1 VPRHVQPA
9 GTGLGRASSAPPQEE
24 RQLRGRRGPQNDAL
38 RRRLL
43 FLADLLCV
51 LTAIGVMTLVEGTTD
66 PVWALLTLP
75 LWMVLA
81 KVEGLYDADHP
92 KIWHRTTDEAPAIF
106 HWVTLS
112 VAGTL
117 FFIRALPDE
126 TLTVEAAGALYF
138 TALGGAFLLRA
149 GARALWRRLV
159 PPERALVLGTGQLA
173 EQVRRKLA
181 LEPGHHLVLGE
192 FSGLGSSGNGRGSDH
207 TMLEELSKE
216 NLAYVVA
223 GVEVD
228 RVILAIP
235 ELDEATLARVVS
247 ACREVGVK
255 LSVLP
260 PMRAML
266 GTAVQLS
273 HIAEMPVIEYGTW
286 HTTWSTMALKRAID
300 VVLSAVGL
308 VLLTPVMIVI
318 AALIRLDSSGPALFK
333 QLRAGRHGE
342 PFRFVKFR
350 TMCEDAQERIAEV
363 LSVDELKEPMYK
375 LRRDPRVTRVG
386 RFLRRTSLDELP
398 QLFNVL
404 RGEMSLVGPRPEE
417 LWLVERYGET
427 ERFRLEMRPG
437 ITGPM
442 QVHGR
447 GQLTFQ
453 ERLAVEREYVE
464 NYSLKKDLRILLRT
478 VGVIFRADGAY

>member
-1 VPRHVQPA
+1 V
-9 GTGLGRASSAPPQEE
+9 
-24 RQLRGRRGPQNDAL
+24 
-38 RRRLL
+38 
-43 FLADLLCV
+43 ADLVCV
-51 LTAIGVMTLVEGTTD
+51 LGAIGVMTLVEGTTD
-66 PVWALLTLP
+66 PLWALFTLP
-75 LWMVLA
+75 FWTVLA
-81 KVEGLYDADHP
+81 KIEGLYDADHP
-92 KIWHRTTDEAPAIF
+92 RIWHRTTDEAAAIF
-106 HWVTLS
+106 HWITLS
-112 VAGTL
+112 AAGTL

-126 TLTVEAAGALYF
+126 TLTVEAAGAFYF
-138 TALGGAFLLRA
+138 TALAGAFLLRA
-149 GARALWRRLV
+149 AARALWRGLV
-159 PPERALVLGTGQLA
+159 PPERALVLGSGQLA

-192 FSGLGSSGNGRGSDH
+192 FSSLEGSANGSSGNGHGGGP
-207 TMLEELSKE
+207 TLLEELSRE
-216 NLAYVVA
+216 ELEYLVA
-223 GVEVD
+223 GVKVD
-228 RVILAIP
+228 RVILAAP

-266 GTAVQLS
+266 GTAVQLN

-286 HTTWSTMALKRAID
+286 HTTWSTMALKRALDI
-300 VVLSAVGL
+300 VVSAVGL
-308 VLLTPVMIVI
+308 VITAPLMVVLGVLV
-318 AALIRLDSSGPALFK
+318 RVDSRGPALFK
-333 QLRAGRHGE
+333 QLRAGRRGV
-342 PFRFVKFR
+342 PFRFLKFR
-350 TMCEDAQERIAEV
+350 TMCEDAEERIAEV
-363 LSVDELKEPMYK
+363 VSLDELKEPMYK

-404 RGEMSLVGPRPEE
+404 RGDMSLVGPRPEE

-478 VGVIFRADGAY
+478 GGVIFRADGAY

>member
-1 VPRHVQPA
+1 V
-9 GTGLGRASSAPPQEE
+9 
-24 RQLRGRRGPQNDAL
+24 
-38 RRRLL
+38 
-43 FLADLLCV
+43 ADLLCV

-66 PVWALLTLP
+66 PLWALITLP
-75 LWMVLA
+75 FWTVLA

-92 KIWHRTTDEAPAIF
+92 RIWHRTTDEAAAIF
-106 HWVTLS
+106 HWVTLAT
-112 VAGTL
+112 AGTL

-126 TLTVEAAGALYF
+126 TLTVEAAGAMYF

-149 GARALWRRLV
+149 GARALWRGLV
-159 PPERALVLGTGQLA
+159 PPERALVLGSGQLA
-173 EQVRRKLA
+173 GQVRRKLA

-192 FSGLGSSGNGRGSDH
+192 FSALEGSGNGHGSEQS
-207 TMLEELSKE
+207 MLEELSKE
-216 NLAYVVA
+216 DLAYLVS
-223 GVEVD
+223 GVEID
-228 RVILAIP
+228 RVILAVP

-300 VVLSAVGL
+300 IVVSAVGL
-308 VLLTPVMIVI
+308 VVLTPVMLVI
-318 AALIRLDSSGPALFK
+318 AVLVRLDSRGPALFK
-333 QLRAGRHGE
+333 QLRAGRHGV
-342 PFRFVKFR
+342 PFRFIKFR
-350 TMCEDAQERIAEV
+350 TMCADAEERISEV
-363 LSVDELKEPMYK
+363 VSVDELKEPMYK

-404 RGEMSLVGPRPEE
+404 RGDMSLVGPRPEE

-478 VGVIFRADGAY
+478 VGAIFRADGAY